1 MNLSFKADSGKV
13 FEVPFTY
20 EQLNNDENSSLES
33 AYTIKFFKLILNT
46 LVTDLPFQQIIYTLP
61 YLDDF
66 INLMNKRDGLITHK
80 LDITFGVPKLVVHTF
95 DGYTKIQTTT
105 FDIMTNQFFLCSA
118 EEERLATLQRH
129 FKEIFIAKETYRV
142 PNLILY
148 RETKKA
154 FEKFTIAK

>member
-1 MNLSFKADSGKV
+1 MNLLFKADSGKV

-33 AYTIKFFKLILNT
+33 TYTIKFFKLILNT
-46 LVTDLPFQQIIYTLP
+46 MLTDLPFQQIIYTLP

-66 INLMNKRDGLITHK
+66 IELMKKCDGLITHK
-80 LDITFGVPKLVVHTF
+80 LEITFGVPKLVVHTF
-95 DGYTKIQTTT
+95 DGDTLIQSTS
-105 FDIMTNQFFLCSA
+105 FDIMTNQFFLCST
-118 EEERLATLQRH
+118 EEERLAALQKH

-148 RETKKA
+148 RETKNA
-154 FEKFTIAK
+154 FEKCTIAK